1 MKTTIVTASMLI
13 VLSALA
19 GSIVRYGEPER
30 PKPIS
35 VRILTEKDIRE
46 GFRHDQKR
54 RKIQQSIKAAGAVY
68 RRTGCR
74 QTYAEATGR
83 IAVEYEISAR
93 LLAAVVFVES
103 SCNPNAVSDRYSVG
117 LTQINPKYH
126 HYTRAELKNPQRNLE
141 IGAGILAHY
150 IQRYGLVKG
159 LHAYNGF
166 GNPTDE
172 YSTKVLTA
180 AGIKIEAKG

>member
-1 MKTTIVTASMLI
+1 MKTTIVAASMLI

-19 GSIVRYGEPER
+19 GSIVRYGEPEE

-35 VRILTEKDIRE
+35 VRPLAEKDIKE
-46 GFRHDQKR
+46 GFKYDQKR
-54 RKIQQSIKAAGAVY
+54 RQIQKSIRAASAVY
-68 RRTGCR
+68 RRLGCR
-74 QTYAEATGR
+74 PTYAEATGR
-83 IAVEYEISAR
+83 IAVEYGISAR

-117 LTQINPKYH
+117 LTQVNPKYH
-126 HYTRAELKNPQRNLE
+126 HYSRTELKDSQRNLE
-141 IGAGILAHY
+141 IGASILSRY
-150 IQRYGLVKG
+150 ITKYGLVEG